1 MCSVSLMFFLPNFG
15 HLVEACNDVA
25 PLAGSGQLFA
35 PLVSAWNNRLGKNQ
49 GFALQVFA
57 KRGPCEAR
65 VDFCLLTKY
74 ANYLALVHVQLQ
86 TALNETLDELNI

>member
-1 MCSVSLMFFLPNFG
+1 MVSDVLGSILKAPCLIEELLIPNFMTHLNVFCVAHVLSSKLW

-57 KRGPCEAR
+57 KR
-65 VDFCLLTKY
+65 VL
-74 ANYLALVHVQLQ
+74 
-86 TALNETLDELNI
+86 